1 MLNIIPLGPEE
12 KGRELTFHYR
22 TDYYYDITIQEGPE
36 GWRAALE
43 RRPFGQTEEREFK
56 DRLLGDWLEEPQL
69 FGAEQKGQTVGYLEL
84 SHERW
89 NNRMRI
95 SNIWVADGVRHRG
108 IGGRLMETAVSAARK
123 AGARALV
130 LETQS
135 CNDPAIQFYR
145 KHGFSLIGFD
155 LTSYSQ
161 TDVEKREVR
170 LELAQAL

>member
-1 MLNIIPLGPEE
+1 MLQIIPLGPEE

-22 TDYYYDITIQEGPE
+22 TDYYYDVTIQEGPE

-108 IGGRLMETAVSAARK
+108 IGSRLMETAVSAARK

-155 LTSYSQ
+155 LTAYSQ

-170 LELAQAL
+170 LELARAL